1 MSSRDLDLD
10 PSLNSTSTPCPLPSL
25 DVSNFDATLA
35 FSNYQS
41 PPGAR
46 SVVQRLENASR
57 EGNLPAV
64 KEAFAEL
71 RCLWQGRGN
80 DMRTGRT
87 LLWAIE
93 QEHQEIVAFLLSE
106 DVPPSSHVVRQA
118 TLTKN
123 TAVLQLLFETAW
135 NTNQAL
141 GWEDPPA
148 LA

>member
-10 PSLNSTSTPCPLPSL
+10 PSLTSTSTPCPLPSL

-71 RCLWQGRGN
+71 RCLWQGRS
-80 DMRTGRT
+80 DDIRTGRT

-93 QEHQEIVAFLLSE
+93 QEHQDIVAYLLSE
-106 DVPPSSHVVRQA
+106 YVPPSSHEVRQA

-123 TAVLQLLFETAW
+123 TAILQLLFETAW
-135 NTNQAL
+135 DINQAL

>member
-10 PSLNSTSTPCPLPSL
+10 LSLTSTSTPCPLPSL

-35 FSNYQS
+35 FSNNQS

-93 QEHQEIVAFLLSE
+93 QEHQNIVAYLLSE

-123 TAVLQLLFETAW
+123 TAILQLLFETAW
-135 NTNQAL
+135 DINQAP
-141 GWEDPPA
+141 GWEHPPA

>member
-10 PSLNSTSTPCPLPSL
+10 PSLTSTSTPCPLPSL
-25 DVSNFDATLA
+25 DVSNFDATPA

-71 RCLWQGRGN
+71 RCLWQGRG
-80 DMRTGRT
+80 DGMRTGRT

-93 QEHQEIVAFLLSE
+93 QEHQDIVAYLLSE
-106 DVPPSSHVVRQA
+106 AVPPSSHVVRQA
-118 TLTKN
+118 TLPNQEYGN
-123 TAVLQLLFETAW
+123 TAAIVR
-135 NTNQAL
+135 NSL
-141 GWEDPPA
+141 GY
-148 LA
+148 

>member
-1 MSSRDLDLD
+1 MSSRDLDLG
-10 PSLNSTSTPCPLPSL
+10 PSLTSTSTPCPLPSL

-71 RCLWQGRGN
+71 RCLWQGRGD
-80 DMRTGRT
+80 DMRTGRI

-93 QEHQEIVAFLLSE
+93 QEHQEIVAYLLSE

-123 TAVLQLLFETAW
+123 TAILQLLFETAW
-135 NTNQAL
+135 DINQAL
-141 GWEDPPA
+141 GWEDPRA